1 MERQRRTGLMKQQ
14 LLFDLDDTLIYCN
27 KYFFFVI
34 DQFVDTMTVWFG
46 GYDEVKAEDIRSRQ
60 MECDVAL
67 ISVSGF
73 KSEHFPQSFLDTYSH
88 FSHLTGRKRSATEDA
103 FLWKL
108 GMGAYEHET
117 EPYPNME
124 RTLDTLAEAG
134 HELHL
139 YTGGEEPI
147 QRRKIQSMGLQH
159 YFGSNIYIRQLK
171 DNEAMEGILASGGF
185 DRDHTWMIG
194 NSIRTDVVPALTAGI
209 HAIHIRSQLEWH
221 YNVVGID
228 VQPRGAFLTL
238 DHLIE
243 VPDAIHNFITR

>member
-1 MERQRRTGLMKQQ
+1 MKQQ

-46 GYDEVKAEDIRSRQ
+46 GYEAVKPEDVRGIQ
-60 MECDVAL
+60 MEQDVAL
-67 ISVSGF
+67 IGVSGF
-73 KSEHFPQSFLDTYSH
+73 KSEHFPQSFLNTYGY
-88 FSHLTGRKRSATEDA
+88 FSNLTGRQRSATEEE

-124 RTLDTLAEAG
+124 QTLETLAAAG

-147 QRRKIQSMGLQH
+147 QKRKIERMGLER
-159 YFGSNIYIRQLK
+159 FFESRIYIRQLK
-171 DNEAMEGILASGGF
+171 NSDAMEGVLNAGKF

-209 HAIHIRSQLEWH
+209 HAIHMRTQMEWH
-221 YNVVGID
+221 YNIVGID
-228 VQPRGAFLTL
+228 IQPRGAFLTL

-243 VPDAIHNFITR
+243 VPDAIQGFISR